1 MKEGDIVTVQFQ
13 LGSMEIEISRGGE
26 QMRRVFDVPA
36 DRQFKQRRIAFNMYA
51 KNDSILIH

>member
-13 LGSMEIEISRGGE
+13 LSSILIEISRGGE
-26 QMRRVFDVPA
+26 QMRKVFDVPA
-36 DRQFKQRRIAFNMYA
+36 NRQFKQRRISFTMDG